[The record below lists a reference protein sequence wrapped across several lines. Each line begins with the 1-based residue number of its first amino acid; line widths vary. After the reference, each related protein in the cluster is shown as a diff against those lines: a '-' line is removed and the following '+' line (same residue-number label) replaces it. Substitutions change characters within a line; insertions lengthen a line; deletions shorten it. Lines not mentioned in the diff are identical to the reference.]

1 MPVEKLTDNAYE
13 VVMAARFGRMDIVT
27 AMVRPDLRA
36 EYAEAHSSGGGRSR
50 ILDIEYSGMR
60 LIQSDKAIVA
70 MTVSWQRLDESMLR
84 TTALAQTWERGEGG
98 WLIVDEA
105 FAGGD
110 KGLLDQARAQ
120 AHEARRT
127 TGVARERGL
136 RRKQVRRRSPR
147 RRRRLRRP
155 DRAATTS
162 STTSSAPFFAAAR
175 RLMRSF
181 FFA

>member
-1 MPVEKLTDNAYE
+1 MIRRALVSAFLVASALASAACIPPQMPVEKLTDNAYE

-36 EYAEAHSSGGGRSR
+36 QYAEAHSEWGGRSR

-110 KGLLDQARAQ
+110 KGLLLAPEPKPTKRDGAPTDAQNAVAQ
-120 AHEARRT
+120 ASSYAEAGT
-127 TGVARERGL
+127 PTL
-136 RRKQVRRRSPR
+136 P
-147 RRRRLRRP
+147 
-155 DRAATTS
+155 
-162 STTSSAPFFAAAR
+162 
-175 RLMRSF
+175 
-181 FFA
+181 

>member
-36 EYAEAHSSGGGRSR
+36 EYAEAHSEWGGRSR

-110 KGLLDQARAQ
+110 KGLLIKPEPKPTKRDGQPASPENAVAQ
-120 AHEARRT
+120 AETPA
-127 TGVARERGL
+127 L
-136 RRKQVRRRSPR
+136 P
-147 RRRRLRRP
+147 
-155 DRAATTS
+155 
-162 STTSSAPFFAAAR
+162 
-175 RLMRSF
+175 
-181 FFA
+181 